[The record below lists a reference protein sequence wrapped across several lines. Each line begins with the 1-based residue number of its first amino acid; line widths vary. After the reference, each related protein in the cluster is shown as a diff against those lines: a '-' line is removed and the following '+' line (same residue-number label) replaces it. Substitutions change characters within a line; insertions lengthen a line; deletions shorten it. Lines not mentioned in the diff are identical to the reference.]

1 MKKDTNNLKDKTKC
15 DGPEKPDSYMGNDKQ
30 WVFRALVL
38 AFVDMCIIAIS
49 FFFALM
55 IRFEFSYSHI
65 PLSFLEGYLH
75 IVPLFMVISLVVF
88 YIFRLYH
95 SIWRFASINEFMHII
110 GAFLVLTV
118 LCVIIHEV
126 YEIKMPYAFWI
137 IGLML
142 SFALCTAC
150 RFAYRFIRTG
160 QKMLEQRGFANGDE
174 RVMIIGAGNA
184 GRMLIRELIMSSHLH
199 TKACCIID
207 DNPAKLGRFIDGVP
221 IVGNRNDIPEMVEK
235 YDITKIV
242 YAVPST
248 SGKDRKDIL
257 NICKDT
263 GCDVS
268 VVPGI
273 YQMVDGR
280 VSVSNLRP
288 VSIEDL
294 LGRDPVVVDNDG
306 NIVGND
312 QNTIIMEDKHI
323 EKGKLIL
330 TKTVEGN
337 ISKENAKKIT
347 FKVMNQETKKTD
359 KYTLD
364 EFSYDEASKTW
375 TKELDVLAEEY
386 TVEETNSSV
395 EGYTVKTTYKID
407 TQEIEGKKTE
417 SIQIENQ
424 GEVTVAFKNSYTP
437 KPYEVAISKQD
448 LTNEKEIAGAT
459 LKIVNQKTKEEVAPW
474 VSEKDKTHTVSLP
487 FGEYI
492 LIEEVVPD
500 GYKKADDIYFKV
512 SKKKNLPRRLKKV
525 ERRTAA
531 ATVVNTYS
539 LKDFNYDESNK
550 KWTKELIQVAGGY
563 KVEELVTSIKGHKL
577 SLTQYQRNE
586 NGEIKE
592 KVTDKIAEK
601 VTVKKDKTTFIEFE
615 NNYDL
620 NVFDVEIDKTD
631 ISGTKEVDGAKLK
644 VIDEEGNLVERWISG
659 QDDRD

>member
-1 MKKDTNNLKDKTKC
+1 MSNRLDMKKDTNNRKDKTKY
-15 DGPEKPDSYMGNDKQ
+15 DGPEKPDAYMGNDKQ

-38 AFVDMCIIAIS
+38 AFIDMCIIAIS

-118 LCVIIHEV
+118 VSVIIHEV

-160 QKMLEQRGFANGDE
+160 QKMLEQRGSANGDE

-306 NIVGND
+306 IHSFLQGKVVMVTGGGGSIGSELCRQIARED
-312 QNTIIMEDKHI
+312 PKLLII
-323 EKGKLIL
+323 
-330 TKTVEGN
+330 
-337 ISKENAKKIT
+337 
-347 FKVMNQETKKTD
+347 F
-359 KYTLD
+359 
-364 EFSYDEASKTW
+364 
-375 TKELDVLAEEY
+375 
-386 TVEETNSSV
+386 
-395 EGYTVKTTYKID
+395 
-407 TQEIEGKKTE
+407 
-417 SIQIENQ
+417 
-424 GEVTVAFKNSYTP
+424 
-437 KPYEVAISKQD
+437 
-448 LTNEKEIAGAT
+448 
-459 LKIVNQKTKEEVAPW
+459 
-474 VSEKDKTHTVSLP
+474 
-487 FGEYI
+487 
-492 LIEEVVPD
+492 
-500 GYKKADDIYFKV
+500 DIYENNAYDIQQELKRKYPYV
-512 SKKKNLPRRLKKV
+512 RVETLIGSVRNTNRLHYV
-525 ERRTAA
+525 FQTYHPEIIYHAA
-531 ATVVNTYS
+531 AHKHVP
-539 LKDFNYDESNK
+539 LMEESPN
-550 KWTKELIQVAGGY
+550 EA
-563 KVEELVTSIKGHKL
+563 IKTMCLAH
-577 SLTQYQRNE
+577 
-586 NGEIKE
+586 
-592 KVTDKIAEK
+592 
-601 VTVKKDKTTFIEFE
+601 
-615 NNYDL
+615 
-620 NVFDVEIDKTD
+620 
-631 ISGTKEVDGAKLK
+631 
-644 VIDEEGNLVERWISG
+644 
-659 QDDRD
+659 

>member
-1 MKKDTNNLKDKTKC
+1 MKKDTNNRKDKTKY
-15 DGPEKPDSYMGNDKQ
+15 DGPEKPDAYMGNDKQ

-38 AFVDMCIIAIS
+38 AFIDMCIIAIS

-88 YIFRLYH
+88 YILRLYH

-118 LCVIIHEV
+118 VSVTIHEV

-160 QKMLEQRGFANGDE
+160 QKMLEQRGSANGDE
-174 RVMIIGAGNA
+174 KVMIIGAGNA

-306 NIVGND
+306 IHSFLQGKVVMVTGIEAMRTKGNVD
-312 QNTIIMEDKHI
+312 DWYMFMKQAGGGLWMGTGFGNQMVLPYGRTLPEYNQPAAYNDGFVSS
-323 EKGKLIL
+323 KG
-330 TKTVEGN
+330 
-337 ISKENAKKIT
+337 
-347 FKVMNQETKKTD
+347 Q
-359 KYTLD
+359 
-364 EFSYDEASKTW
+364 
-375 TKELDVLAEEY
+375 
-386 TVEETNSSV
+386 
-395 EGYTVKTTYKID
+395 
-407 TQEIEGKKTE
+407 
-417 SIQIENQ
+417 
-424 GEVTVAFKNSYTP
+424 
-437 KPYEVAISKQD
+437 AIS
-448 LTNEKEIAGAT
+448 
-459 LKIVNQKTKEEVAPW
+459 V
-474 VSEKDKTHTVSLP
+474 
-487 FGEYI
+487 
-492 LIEEVVPD
+492 
-500 GYKKADDIYFKV
+500 
-512 SKKKNLPRRLKKV
+512 RLV
-525 ERRTAA
+525 EPASQAA
-531 ATVVNTYS
+531 AQAV
-539 LKDFNYDESNK
+539 L
-550 KWTKELIQVAGGY
+550 
-563 KVEELVTSIKGHKL
+563 
-577 SLTQYQRNE
+577 
-586 NGEIKE
+586 
-592 KVTDKIAEK
+592 
-601 VTVKKDKTTFIEFE
+601 
-615 NNYDL
+615 
-620 NVFDVEIDKTD
+620 
-631 ISGTKEVDGAKLK
+631 
-644 VIDEEGNLVERWISG
+644 
-659 QDDRD
+659 

>member
-1 MKKDTNNLKDKTKC
+1 MSNRLDMKKDTNNLKDKTKC
-15 DGPEKPDSYMGNDKQ
+15 DGPEKPDAYMGNDKQ

-199 TKACCIID
+199 TKVCCIID

-306 NIVGND
+306 IHSFLQGKVVMVTGGGGSIGSELCR
-312 QNTIIMEDKHI
+312 QIAREDP
-323 EKGKLIL
+323 KLLI
-330 TKTVEGN
+330 
-337 ISKENAKKIT
+337 
-347 FKVMNQETKKTD
+347 
-359 KYTLD
+359 
-364 EFSYDEASKTW
+364 
-375 TKELDVLAEEY
+375 
-386 TVEETNSSV
+386 
-395 EGYTVKTTYKID
+395 
-407 TQEIEGKKTE
+407 
-417 SIQIENQ
+417 
-424 GEVTVAFKNSYTP
+424 
-437 KPYEVAISKQD
+437 
-448 LTNEKEIAGAT
+448 
-459 LKIVNQKTKEEVAPW
+459 
-474 VSEKDKTHTVSLP
+474 
-487 FGEYI
+487 I
-492 LIEEVVPD
+492 LIFTRIMHT
-500 GYKKADDIYFKV
+500 IY
-512 SKKKNLPRRLKKV
+512 SR
-525 ERRTAA
+525 
-531 ATVVNTYS
+531 S
-539 LKDFNYDESNK
+539 
-550 KWTKELIQVAGGY
+550 
-563 KVEELVTSIKGHKL
+563 
-577 SLTQYQRNE
+577 
-586 NGEIKE
+586 
-592 KVTDKIAEK
+592 
-601 VTVKKDKTTFIEFE
+601 
-615 NNYDL
+615 
-620 NVFDVEIDKTD
+620 
-631 ISGTKEVDGAKLK
+631 
-644 VIDEEGNLVERWISG
+644 
-659 QDDRD
+659 